1 MHQLKIIIKFNTSSI
16 KSQQNKEDNIKDI
29 KNRIEPEKI
38 TKHTSSNNNKTFNSL
53 NNLGRKKKQ

>member
-38 TKHTSSNNNKTFNSL
+38 TAHTSSNNNKTFNSL

>member
-38 TKHTSSNNNKTFNSL
+38 TTHTSINNNKTFNSL

>member
-16 KSQQNKEDNIKDI
+16 KPQQNKEDNIKDI
-29 KNRIEPEKI
+29 KNRIESEKI
-38 TKHTSSNNNKTFNSL
+38 TIHTSSNNNKTFNSL

>member
-16 KSQQNKEDNIKDI
+16 KSQQNKEDI

-38 TKHTSSNNNKTFNSL
+38 TIHTSSNNNKTFNSL

>member
-38 TKHTSSNNNKTFNSL
+38 TTHTSINSNKTFNSL